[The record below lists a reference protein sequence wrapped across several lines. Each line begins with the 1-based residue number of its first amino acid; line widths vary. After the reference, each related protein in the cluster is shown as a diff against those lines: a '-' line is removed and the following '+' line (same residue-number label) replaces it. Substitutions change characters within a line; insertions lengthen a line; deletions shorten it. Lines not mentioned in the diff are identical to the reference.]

1 MVKKEKTRIM
11 IDLAR
16 YDRDD
21 GKKNYIIN
29 SYFMSDY
36 VGRYMIGGF
45 ISFTLCYVLVTAIS
59 IICRFEE
66 IMAEPD
72 ITQIVKMV
80 KPYGVYYLAG
90 LVIYEVIIIL
100 VYALRY
106 SKGKRQI
113 RVNTAKLKRLKKVQ

>member
-1 MVKKEKTRIM
+1 MVSKEKTRIM

-16 YDRDD
+16 YDKKY

-29 SYFMSDY
+29 SYFQVDY
-36 VGRYMIGGF
+36 VGRYMVG
-45 ISFTLCYVLVTAIS
+45 SFVSYTFCYILVMAIS
-59 IICRFEE
+59 VMCRFEE

-72 ITQIVKMV
+72 ITKIIKMV

-90 LVIYEVIIIL
+90 LVIYEVIVIL
-100 VYALRY
+100 VYAFRF

-113 RVNTAKLKRLKKVQ
+113 RLNTAKLKRLKKLQ